1 MSSTEVEPEAVTA
14 LRAAGERIKAMGA
27 SAPSLARDPVNL
39 PIIENWIEAIGD
51 ANPVYTDPEFAAASV
66 HGGLV
71 APPAMIQVWT
81 MHGLRP
87 PSKRHDPMGDIV
99 RALDEAGYT
108 SVVATNC
115 DQVYHR
121 YVRPGERLSLTV
133 SLSDLVGPKRTA
145 LGEGF
150 FFTTRHT
157 WSSGDEV
164 VAAMDFRI
172 LKFRPAAAGA
182 APARPVSSGAGL
194 GEPMRP
200 LISPDTAFFWAG
212 TVAGELRIQNCA
224 DCGTLR
230 HPPGPMCLACGSPD
244 AKYVVAAGTG
254 EVFSYIVHHHPPVP
268 GKRLPMVLAL
278 VELPEGV
285 RVLGEIVGADP
296 AAVSVGMPV
305 EAEFLR
311 VDDELTLPGWRPA
324 LGGDRPSRLPAMVV
338 DASTTFVVAS
348 ALATRDFTKVH
359 HDRDFAVAS
368 GSKDIF
374 VNILTTTGLVE
385 RFVSA
390 WAGPQAIFRSI
401 AIRLGAPCYAGDT
414 LRFSGH
420 VARRSGEQYTVAVT
434 GRCGRGDHVTA
445 TVVVDVAGGQS

>member
-1 MSSTEVEPEAVTA
+1 VTEVEPEAVTA
-14 LRAAGERIKAMGA
+14 LRAAGERIKATGE
-27 SAPSLARDPVNL
+27 SEPSLARDPVNL

-51 ANPVYTDPEFAAASV
+51 ANPVYTDPQFAAASV

-81 MHGLRP
+81 MFGPQP
-87 PSKRHDPMGDIV
+87 PSERHDPMGDIV

-121 YVRPGERLSLTV
+121 YVRHGERLSLTV

-157 WSSGDEV
+157 WSSGGEV
-164 VAAMDFRI
+164 VGTMDFRI
-172 LKFRPAAAGA
+172 LKFRPAPAGERA
-182 APARPVSSGAGL
+182 ARPASSGAGL

-200 LISPDTAFFWAG
+200 MISPDTAFFWAG
-212 TVAGELRIQNCA
+212 TAAGELRIQSCA
-224 DCGTLR
+224 DCGTRR
-230 HPPGPMCLACGSPD
+230 HPPGPMCMACGSPN

-268 GKRLPMVLAL
+268 AKRLPMVLAL

-285 RVLGEIVGADP
+285 RVLGELVGTGP

-311 VDDELTLPGWRPA
+311 VDDELTLPAWRPVI
-324 LGGDRPSRLPAMVV
+324 GGDRPSRLPEMTV
-338 DASTTFVVAS
+338 DATTTFVVAS

-385 RFVSA
+385 RYVSA

-434 GRCGRGDHVTA
+434 GRCGLGDHVTA